1 MTIQRPMP
9 MDKAAFLAW
18 TERQEENYEFVRGRV
33 VMMTGGL
40 RGHWQIAAN
49 LFRALDSRVDHDRW
63 AVLPEFGVDVGP
75 STVRFPDIVVDPA
88 DGPTT
93 DRTATAPVFLAEVM
107 SPSSERV
114 DLGDKAAEYL
124 RLPSLH
130 TYLVVAHD
138 EPKAWVWTRAAGGF
152 PAGPVVIDDPAAV
165 IDVPSLGLA
174 LPLADIYRRVRFD

>member
-1 MTIQRPMP
+1 MTVQTPIQ
-9 MDKAAFLAW
+9 MDKSDFLAW
-18 TERQEENYEFVRGRV
+18 AERQEENYELVRGRV

-49 LFRALDSRVDHDRW
+49 LFRALDSRVDLDRW
-63 AVLPEFGVDVGP
+63 AVLPEFGVDIGS

-88 DGPTT
+88 GGSTK

-124 RLPSLH
+124 ALPSLG

-138 EPKAWVWTRAAGGF
+138 EPKAWVWTRTEAGF
-152 PAGPVVIDDPAAV
+152 PPGPAVRDDINDVIDIPA
-165 IDVPSLGLA
+165 LGVA

>member
-1 MTIQRPMP
+1 MTVQTPIQ
-9 MDKAAFLAW
+9 MDKSDFRAW
-18 TERQEENYEFVRGRV
+18 AERQEENYELVRGRL

-63 AVLPEFGVDVGP
+63 AVLPEFGVDIGP

-93 DRTATAPVFLAEVM
+93 DRTAMAPVVLAEVM

-114 DLGDKAAEYL
+114 DLGDKAAEHL
-124 RLPSLH
+124 TLPSH
-130 TYLVVAHD
+130 GTYLVVAHD
-138 EPKAWVWTRAAGGF
+138 EVKPGSG
-152 PAGPVVIDDPAAV
+152 PARNPASSPVRPCATTSTA
-165 IDVPSLGLA
+165 
-174 LPLADIYRRVRFD
+174 

>member
-1 MTIQRPMP
+1 MTIQRPLP

-18 TERQEENYEFVRGRV
+18 AERQEESYEFVRGRV

-63 AVLPEFGVDVGP
+63 TVLPEFGVDIGP
-75 STVRFPDIVVDPA
+75 ATVRFPDIVVDPA
-88 DGPTT
+88 DGPAT

-107 SPSSERV
+107 SPSSERI

-124 RLPSLH
+124 TLPSLG

-138 EPKAWVWTRAAGGF
+138 EVKVWVWTRTDGGF
-152 PAGPVVIDDPAAV
+152 PPGPAVRDDLNDVVDIPA
-165 IDVPSLGLA
+165 LGVA